1 MTEKPD
7 LNAIEARANAA
18 TEGPWGTE
26 PTRSDLAVGV
36 VYPDEDSVF
45 WDVGYGITGTRPA
58 DAEFI
63 AHARKDVPALVAYAR
78 ELEGQLAAA
87 RASEA
92 RLVVEAAEA
101 EAIVERVRAI
111 HQEVRYPI
119 FGSTYE
125 RIGTYSGGCKFDQ
138 MPWPCATV
146 RALEGATDE

>member
-78 ELEGQLAAA
+78 ELEA
-87 RASEA
+87 
-92 RLVVEAAEA
+92 V
-101 EAIVERVRAI
+101 VERVRAI

-125 RIGTYSGGCKFDQ
+125 QIGTYSGGCKFDQ

-146 RALEGATDE
+146 RALEGATGE